1 MIRFFSRLFLFIM
14 AILMLSDS
22 GLPPRPEDLRVDR
35 HSSHVEH
42 NHQPHGSWADTTYQ
56 LHFIGG
62 RLSSCS
68 VGYAAYNGLKDGD
81 AVAVR
86 ASRVLG
92 NCIEIRRG
100 SEIISSGK
108 HWRLFELLAG
118 LVFLAMAFGWIN
130 NDDEAGRRI
139 SY

>member
-1 MIRFFSRLFLFIM
+1 MIRLLSRLFLFIM
-14 AILMLSDS
+14 AILLLSDS
-22 GLPPRPEDLRVDR
+22 GLPPRQEDLRVDQ

-42 NHQPHGSWADTTYQ
+42 NHQPHGSWADTKYQ
-56 LHFIGG
+56 LHFVGG
-62 RLSSCS
+62 HLSSCS
-68 VGYAAYNGLKDGD
+68 VGYAAYNTLKDGD

-100 SEIISSGK
+100 GEIVSSGK
-108 HWRLFELLAG
+108 YWRLFELLGG
-118 LVFLAMAFGWIN
+118 LVFLAMAFGWIK
-130 NDDEAGRRI
+130 NDDEEERRL